1 MVTLQYALN
10 FRETPGGRI
19 MRVLPAF
26 VTLTAVE
33 RVPGWILVDWYGQ
46 KGWVS
51 ADYVDDA
58 GRLRVGQPP
67 GPSSSWGEGRALRSS
82 A

>member
-26 VTLTAVE
+26 VTLTAVQ
-33 RVPGWILVDWYGQ
+33 RAPGWILVDWYGQ

-51 ADYVDDA
+51 ADYVETQ
-58 GRLRVGQPP
+58 GVCG
-67 GPSSSWGEGRALRSS
+67 
-82 A
+82 

>member
-26 VTLTAVE
+26 VRLTAVE
-33 RVPGWILVDWYGQ
+33 RVPGWILVDWYGTR
-46 KGWVS
+46 GWVS
-51 ADYVDDA
+51 ADYVETQ
-58 GRLRVGQPP
+58 GSCG
-67 GPSSSWGEGRALRSS
+67 
-82 A
+82 